1 MTLMSAIQ
9 ILAKMRATTKI
20 CDLHLRL
27 HQERLR
33 REVAEE
39 EASGAKEGK
48 EAGVEGSAEVDEV
61 GRPTCRSMPAFK
73 LDCKGPSRLQ
83 IKEMFPYHPCR
94 SFWRPPYHRMNAMKI
109 AIDSDMRGGY
119 IPEVSYKWHGFMIR
133 LDVA

>member
-20 CDLHLRL
+20 CDLRL
-27 HQERLR
+27 HHERLR

-73 LDCKGPSRLQ
+73 LDCKGPSRL
-83 IKEMFPYHPCR
+83 
-94 SFWRPPYHRMNAMKI
+94 
-109 AIDSDMRGGY
+109 
-119 IPEVSYKWHGFMIR
+119 
-133 LDVA
+133 